1 MLAGLIAVCVT
12 AVVLKPKLQDTTQ
25 TPATAMIDDANA
37 IEEELKAYHRITT
50 SKRNLTAEEYGRLS
64 TIAKLEPFE
73 ANQIRA
79 LTLMVAHVRSVQ
91 GSETAQRRTLLLDQA
106 KAMLTRKDATYD
118 MKTIAIC
125 ALRDLESKEARE
137 LVKPF
142 RQSREKYVAA
152 AAESYFKKMDG
163 KKSP

>member
-1 MLAGLIAVCVT
+1 MLVGLIAVGVT
-12 AVVLKPKLQDTTQ
+12 AEELKPKLQDTTQ
-25 TPATAMIDDANA
+25 TPTMAMINDPNA

-50 SKRNLTAEEYGRLS
+50 SKRNLTAEEFGRLS

-73 ANQIRA
+73 VNQIRA

-91 GSETAQRRTLLLDQA
+91 GPETAQRSAFLLDQA
-106 KAMLTRKDATYD
+106 KAMLTREDATCD

-125 ALRDLESKEARE
+125 TLRNMESKEARE

-142 RQSREKYVAA
+142 RQSREKLVAA
-152 AAESYFKKMDG
+152 AADSYFKKIDG